1 MKAFIEMCVN
11 IKANRVYKVK
21 NKLYKSNELESQY
34 LYGRFILQHDDE
46 LCLRKVSC
54 SFFK

>member
-1 MKAFIEMCVN
+1 MQAFIEMCLN